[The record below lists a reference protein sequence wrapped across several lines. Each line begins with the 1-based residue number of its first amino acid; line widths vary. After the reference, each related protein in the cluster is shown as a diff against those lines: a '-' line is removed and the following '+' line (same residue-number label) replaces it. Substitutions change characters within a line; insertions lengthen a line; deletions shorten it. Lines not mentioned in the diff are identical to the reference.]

1 MPNIIIA
8 IGNPICDCGTEMDID
23 NKTLT
28 LTCPASN
35 CKKKFKIIC
44 KEITGEK
51 S

>member
-1 MPNIIIA
+1 MPNVIIG
-8 IGNPICDCGTEMDID
+8 IGNPICDCGTKMEMDQQNLI
-23 NKTLT
+23 

-35 CKKKFKIIC
+35 CKKKFRIIC